1 MLLTAYCVYSCVYLT
16 DIFFPEYYSVLH
28 TVHTPLNREL
38 SPIMPITTAATTLR
52 QSLQKPDC
60 FISAP
65 GVYDGVSA
73 RIALSVGFDALYM
86 VSPPPLPL
94 PRL

>member
-1 MLLTAYCVYSCVYLT
+1 
-16 DIFFPEYYSVLH
+16 
-28 TVHTPLNREL
+28 
-38 SPIMPITTAATTLR
+38 MPITTAATTLR
-52 QSLQKPDC
+52 ESLQKPDC

-86 VSPPPLPL
+86 VSPSSTYKGISE
-94 PRL
+94 

>member
-1 MLLTAYCVYSCVYLT
+1 
-16 DIFFPEYYSVLH
+16 
-28 TVHTPLNREL
+28 
-38 SPIMPITTAATTLR
+38 MPIITAATTLR
-52 QSLQKPDC
+52 RTLQDPEC

-86 VSPPPLPL
+86 VSSLAKL
-94 PRL
+94 IYSMLT

>member
-1 MLLTAYCVYSCVYLT
+1 
-16 DIFFPEYYSVLH
+16 
-28 TVHTPLNREL
+28 
-38 SPIMPITTAATTLR
+38 MPIITAATTLR
-52 QSLQKPDC
+52 RALQDPES

-86 VSPPPLPL
+86 VSIIAKLSVQC
-94 PRL
+94 